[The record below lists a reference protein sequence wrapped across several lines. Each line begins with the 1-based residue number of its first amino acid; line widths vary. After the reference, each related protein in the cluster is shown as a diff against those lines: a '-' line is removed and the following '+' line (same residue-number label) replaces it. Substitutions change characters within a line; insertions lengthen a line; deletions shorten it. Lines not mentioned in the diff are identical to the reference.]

1 MPEKNLY
8 IIQETCSITALARL
22 RRLDM
27 AMLSLNVANI
37 RKFRLDSVGFWF
49 FIVFFQKIWEKNAFV
64 PSYR

>member
-1 MPEKNLY
+1 MSEKNLY

-49 FIVFFQKIWEKNAFV
+49 FIVFLQKIWEKNAFV